1 MKELSIKNNEDF
13 FNDILKNDRDL
24 DNALNRICEHVENK
38 DFYYRN
44 AYATTK
50 NFNITG
56 NFKNKNLR
64 RSYYVESNFNDCD
77 ITGVGLTDSIF
88 KQTQFNSKALIDN
101 ANFESSYF
109 FDCKFYSEKPY
120 QFVGFSKSNFYNTV
134 FNGIDFFNCKMSDI
148 LFQDSLFENCNFDN
162 TSFDSSVFCNARF
175 DNVSFKN
182 LNLEYARFK
191 NTHFNNT
198 SLPFPTI
205 PFIINGIVYLTSTS
219 DKVFIKSAKH
229 GKLTKDEYLE
239 LLPYLKTY
247 YVKTQNYFPLAN
259 IFIADRDLENTYN
272 AIENGITQSIFLN
285 NYRQLKN
292 YCILADECNLFDIHA
307 KKTLMDIINDNFK
320 ICLKSNHSFYFPITQ
335 NFYDLQNT
343 LLKSNNGSLIV
354 SFRTNISNN
363 DYYTLSEF
371 YKVIDKLVSIVGLE
385 SNYSI
390 NFSFNSNAEIIAT
403 ISSLDTAIIV
413 ALISAFTTL
422 FIAGIKGIA
431 HLPEVIERFL
441 TIKQN
446 FQLNNTKL
454 INAQLD
460 AKKKQLEIIELE
472 KKAKNVPDTSK
483 HLDNLIKHIQPVLN
497 DCDNLKNAGAKIHD
511 IKYASVNVDVEAI
524 DDLLSS

>member
-1 MKELSIKNNEDF
+1 M
-13 FNDILKNDRDL
+13 
-24 DNALNRICEHVENK
+24 
-38 DFYYRN
+38 
-44 AYATTK
+44 
-50 NFNITG
+50 
-56 NFKNKNLR
+56 
-64 RSYYVESNFNDCD
+64 
-77 ITGVGLTDSIF
+77 
-88 KQTQFNSKALIDN
+88 
-101 ANFESSYF
+101 
-109 FDCKFYSEKPY
+109 
-120 QFVGFSKSNFYNTV
+120 FSFS
-134 FNGIDFFNCKMSDI
+134 
-148 LFQDSLFENCNFDN
+148 
-162 TSFDSSVFCNARF
+162 
-175 DNVSFKN
+175 
-182 LNLEYARFK
+182 
-191 NTHFNNT
+191 
-198 SLPFPTI
+198 
-205 PFIINGIVYLTSTS
+205 
-219 DKVFIKSAKH
+219 
-229 GKLTKDEYLE
+229 
-239 LLPYLKTY
+239 
-247 YVKTQNYFPLAN
+247 QNYFPLAN

-483 HLDNLIKHIQPVLN
+483 HLDNLIKHIPPVLN